1 MDKSE
6 TSLRVGNDKRVGIP
20 ETGLWVGNGTGRS
33 NAASTK
39 MSSKKKILR
48 ILSENLVVETG
59 PEVGFEMTEKRL
71 GLQKTDLKVA
81 NIVSM
86 EQNDWTVANHHL
98 T

>member
-6 TSLRVGNDKRVGIP
+6 TSLRVGNEKRVGIP
-20 ETGLWVGNGTGRS
+20 ETGLWVGNVTGRN

-59 PEVGFEMTEKRL
+59 PEVGLEMIETRL
-71 GLQKTDLKVA
+71 GSQKTGLA
-81 NIVSM
+81 I
-86 EQNDWTVANHHL
+86 W
-98 T
+98 